1 MSAVPTPG
9 LPRLLVLTDGEQT
22 GARTLLSTLRLAIDG
37 GARGVVLREKR
48 STTAERRALAA
59 TLRAWLAEVDGVL
72 LVASDLTIEAD
83 GVHLAAT
90 DPFPTDRPA
99 LVGRSCHDLADVRRA
114 AAEGCDYATLS
125 PVFATRSKPGYGP
138 ALGLAGLRD
147 VVDDFELGS
156 DTPGRHPGPGGRP
169 MPIYARRHRRRH
181 GRRLL
186 PRAPPACGH
195 GSDDALDP
203 SATATPALGHD
214 CDCGQPDVIPGRR
227 RRRHARRGAVPTRP
241 TGSSGRS
248 TDEHRPSRSP
258 SPGPTPGAA
267 PASRLTCAPSPRSV
281 CTAPAPSRRSPRR
294 TPARSAACGPP
305 TPGSCATR
313 SRPCSTT
320 CLSPR

>member
-156 DTPGRHPGPGGRP
+156 DTGPAATPGPGGRP
-169 MPIYARRHRRRH
+169 MPIYALGGIDVDMAGVCCRA
-181 GRRLL
+181 GATGVAVMGAMM
-186 PRAPPACGH
+186 RAP
-195 GSDDALDP
+195 DP
-203 SATATPALGHD
+203 SATAHALAHAVHD

-227 RRRHARRGAVPTRP
+227 GADDTLDV
-241 TGSSGRS
+241 
-248 TDEHRPSRSP
+248 
-258 SPGPTPGAA
+258 AQY
-267 PASRLTCAPSPRSV
+267 RLRANWQLGEVDR
-281 CTAPAPSRRSPRR
+281 
-294 TPARSAACGPP
+294 
-305 TPGSCATR
+305 
-313 SRPCSTT
+313 
-320 CLSPR
+320 